1 MITVNLRYMG
11 TNGNA
16 RKFAEEMM
24 ASGTV
29 GKIRAE
35 EGNLRYEYYYS
46 LEEPERDSFHRNFC
60 GTKSSRK
67 RIISISPIS
76 IPHKTKIATINL

>member
-29 GKIRAE
+29 GKIRAD
-35 EGNLRYEYYYS
+35 EGNLRYAI
-46 LEEPERDSFHRNFC
+46 
-60 GTKSSRK
+60 SSGVNTYL
-67 RIISISPIS
+67 SGS
-76 IPHKTKIATINL
+76 A